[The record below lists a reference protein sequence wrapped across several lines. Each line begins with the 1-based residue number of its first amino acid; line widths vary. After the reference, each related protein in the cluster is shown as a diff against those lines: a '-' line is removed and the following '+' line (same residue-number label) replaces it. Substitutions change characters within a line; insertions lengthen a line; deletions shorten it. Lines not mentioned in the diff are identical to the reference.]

1 MSVLVLVFLLLFRP
15 LAPLFLFNMSESL
28 IGECWEVSGASLE
41 EPGVTSGD
49 AAAASLAP
57 RWRRCSGNML
67 AKLLPAIDQ
76 DLPGCCADPELVDQD
91 MFRLS
96 WLERS
101 FPEKV

>member
-1 MSVLVLVFLLLFRP
+1 VSVLVLVFLLLFRP

-57 RWRRCSGNML
+57 R
-67 AKLLPAIDQ
+67 
-76 DLPGCCADPELVDQD
+76 
-91 MFRLS
+91 
-96 WLERS
+96 
-101 FPEKV
+101 